1 MNMRLQSREQPSP
14 IEPMPAGTIRV
25 SIIDDDRA
33 LTEGL
38 SQIIGQAENFV
49 CSSTFGS
56 VEQAIPVLRKNPPD
70 ILLLDIELPGMGGD
84 EAVRVFRNLCPR
96 TQILMLTIFADRKRI
111 FESICNGASG
121 YLLKSTPSNIL
132 LESIRSAASGGSPLS
147 PEIARQIVDLF
158 QHKSVRSEISES
170 ALGTQ
175 EIRLLTLLAE
185 GYSYASAAAKMNISV
200 NTVRNYVRSVYE
212 KLHVHSKSGAVSKA
226 IREGLIR

>member
-1 MNMRLQSREQPSP
+1 
-14 IEPMPAGTIRV
+14 MPAGTIRV

-49 CSSTFGS
+49 CSSTFSS
-56 VEQAIPVLRKNPPD
+56 VEQAIPVLHKNPPD
-70 ILLLDIELPGMGGD
+70 ILLLDIELPGMDGD
-84 EAVRVFRNLCPR
+84 EAVRVFRNLCPH

-170 ALGTQ
+170 AALGTQ

-226 IREGLIR
+226 IREGWIR

>member
-1 MNMRLQSREQPSP
+1 M
-14 IEPMPAGTIRV
+14 
-25 SIIDDDRA
+25 
-33 LTEGL
+33 
-38 SQIIGQAENFV
+38 F
-49 CSSTFGS
+49 CFSTS
-56 VEQAIPVLRKNPPD
+56 NH
-70 ILLLDIELPGMGGD
+70 PGMDGD

-111 FESICNGASG
+111 FGSICNGASG
-121 YLLKSTPSNIL
+121 YLLKSTSSNL
-132 LESIRSAASGGSPLS
+132 LLDSIRSAASGGSPLS

-158 QHKSVRSEISES
+158 QHKRVRSDISGS
-170 ALGTQ
+170 AALGTQ

-185 GYSYASAAAKMNISV
+185 GYSYMSAGAKMNISV

>member
-1 MNMRLQSREQPSP
+1 MRLQSREEPSP
-14 IEPMPAGTIRV
+14 IEPMAAGTIRV

-33 LTEGL
+33 LTDGL

-49 CSSTFGS
+49 CSSSFSS
-56 VEQAIPVLRKNPPD
+56 VEQAIPVLRKQPPD
-70 ILLLDIELPGMGGD
+70 VLLLDIELPGMDGD
-84 EAVRVFRNLCPR
+84 EAVRVFRNLCPH
-96 TQILMLTIFADRKRI
+96 THILMLTIFADRKRI

-121 YLLKSTPSNIL
+121 YLLKSTPSRTL
-132 LESIRSAASGGSPLS
+132 LEGIRSTASGGCPLS

-158 QHKSVRSEISES
+158 QHKTARFKISES
-170 ALGTQ
+170 AALGTQ

-185 GYSYASAAAKMNISV
+185 GYSYVSAAEKMNISV